1 MQDELDILF
10 EGVQPI
16 ELDIEER
23 KVKVMNLNTKTW
35 VNTFAVVGFLSV
47 LYQVGCL
54 LQPDKL
60 VYSNMKGINLDER
73 VYVRNIIANCGNRN
87 PFNLTIE
94 ECQHWTAA
102 YTKLRTG
109 EPPDV
114 ADTYKV
120 SLTSPPIGKKLGN
133 AAGESG
139 Q

>member
-1 MQDELDILF
+1 MRDELDVLF
-10 EGVQPI
+10 QDVQPI
-16 ELDIEER
+16 EIETEER
-23 KVKVMNLNTKTW
+23 KVKDMSFNVKTW
-35 VNTFAVVGFLSV
+35 VNTLAVIGFLSAI
-47 LYQVGCL
+47 YQVGCL

-73 VYVRNIIANCGNRN
+73 VYVRNIIATCGNRD
-87 PFNLTIE
+87 PFNQTIE

-109 EPPDV
+109 EPPEV

-120 SLTSPPIGKKLGN
+120 SLSPPPIGKKLGN
-133 AAGESG
+133 AAGESD